1 MGSILDQGIKVPY
14 AGQCGQKIKNKI
26 KINNELDKKKLS
38 AVSNTA
44 NMWVRILEKNRSK
57 PILSS
62 TTLPNSYVILGRL
75 PSFPEH

>member
-1 MGSILDQGIKVPY
+1 MGSILNRGTKVPY

-26 KINNELDKKKLS
+26 KINNELDKEKLS

-44 NMWVRILEKNRSK
+44 NMWVRIMEKDRSK

-75 PSFPEH
+75 LNFPEH